1 MVIQGYFLK
10 FVVMKYFI
18 GNDSYE
24 GVEKATIEDCYE
36 YLKDKMEIGIDIETT
51 PKYPKNTYKNEDVYK
66 PGLDPYLSKIVM
78 LQIGDLDNIFIIDT
92 RVVDIAILKPLFED
106 KERVF
111 IGHNLKF
118 EAKHLKYNY
127 GIRFRKIWDT
137 MLCEI
142 NLTNGLGWS
151 KSNHDGLR
159 YSLAA
164 LAGRYLG
171 VENAEELDL
180 FNQRDDEIVYVDKST
195 RLGFSNI
202 GDKPFTL
209 EQVLYGSDDVE
220 FPLKIREKQLKGRF
234 GYNPMFLHEKVENPF
249 CLVLADI
256 ELKGMAFKPEQW
268 LEVYEKKKII
278 YQHRLDKMNN
288 HIINNY
294 PKFVNPVDLFNS
306 AASCSIQWS
315 SSDQVI
321 EFFKHLGICPK
332 EKSKQTKT
340 IEYTVGAK
348 SLTKLLNSE
357 YKELYMSDKETDI
370 EDISDLI
377 LNYLLLKKSEQAV
390 TTFGEDWLKY
400 IHPITGRVHTS
411 FSQIMNT
418 GRVSSNNPNVQNIPG
433 EEEYRKAFIGNLINC
448 DFASQESRVLAE
460 VCGDKDMLSFFND
473 GHPIFGDD
481 YHCFTATK
489 MFRIIRNDPELIVLK
504 KTHPKER
511 QDAKSIGFKIAYG
524 GSAYTLKDDFGVE
537 EDVAQEFIDGYFEAF
552 PSLKAD
558 FDKAKEDVVKKGY
571 IEIDKITGRRWFD
584 PNFQKM
590 NELGKKAWSY
600 FPDDYRRMKVEDRKV
615 FKKKLYEEHPEIK
628 EIWSE
633 YFSLKGKLE
642 RNALNFRI
650 QGLAASQTKM
660 AGIMFR
666 EKQIEED
673 LEDKIG
679 LTSLIHDE
687 CIAETSPDFREEGR
701 KIVEECMENGAQFFC
716 EKVKMKAGAVIVD
729 FWYH

>member
-1 MVIQGYFLK
+1 MEVYFVSNYKIEGLE
-10 FVVMKYFI
+10 KY
-18 GNDSYE
+18 
-24 GVEKATIEDCYE
+24 ATIEEAIDFCQGE
-36 YLKDKMEIGIDIETT
+36 KELGLDIETT
-51 PKYPKNTYKNEDVYK
+51 RKFEKGVYSEEVYK
-66 PGLDPYLSKIVM
+66 GGLDPYLSKVIM
-78 LQIGDLDNIFIIDT
+78 LQIGNLEKCYVIDT
-92 RVVDIAILKPLFED
+92 RIFSKEQIALLFKNCKD
-106 KERVF
+106 TLYVM
-111 IGHNLKF
+111 HNAKF

-151 KSNHDGLR
+151 KSNQDGLR
-159 YSLAA
+159 YGLGH

-180 FNQRDDEIVYVDKST
+180 FNQRDEDTVYVDKTT
-195 RLGFSNI
+195 RLGFLNI
-202 GDKPFTL
+202 GNKPFTL
-209 EQVLYGSDDVE
+209 EQVLYGSDDIE
-220 FPLKIREKQLKGRF
+220 FPLKIREKQLRGRR

-268 LEVYEKKKII
+268 LEVYEKKKVI

-288 HIINNY
+288 HIIQNY

-321 EFFKHLGICPK
+321 EFFKHLGNCPK

-340 IEYTVGAK
+340 MEYTVGAK
-348 SLTKLLNSE
+348 ALTKLLNSQ
-357 YKELYMSDKETDI
+357 YKELYLSDTETDI
-370 EDISDLI
+370 NSVDDII

-400 IHPITGRVHTS
+400 IHPITKRVHTT

-433 EEEYRKAFIGNLINC
+433 EEDYRRAFIGNLINC

-481 YHCFTATK
+481 YHSFVATK
-489 MFRIIRNDPELIVLK
+489 MFRVIRKDADLVVTK

-511 QDAKSIGFKIAYG
+511 QDAKNINFKIAYG
-524 GSAYTLKDDFGVE
+524 GSAYTLKDDFGVDE
-537 EDVAQEFIDGYFEAF
+537 EVAQEFIDGYFEAI
-552 PSLKAD
+552 PTLKED
-558 FDKAKEDVVKKGY
+558 FDKAKEDVMKKGY
-571 IEIDKITGRRWFD
+571 IEIDKITQRRWFD
-584 PNFQKM
+584 PNFQRM
-590 NELGKKAWSY
+590 NELSKKAWSY
-600 FPDDYRRMKVEDRKV
+600 FPEDYKRMKVDERKL
-615 FKKKLYEEHPEIK
+615 FKEQLYKEHPEIK

-642 RNALNFRI
+642 RNALNYRI
-650 QGLAASQTKM
+650 QGLAASQCKQ
-660 AGIMFR
+660 AGILFR
-666 EKQIEED
+666 EWQLDNNMEGKVDIV
-673 LEDKIG
+673 
-679 LTSLIHDE
+679 SMIHDE
-687 CIAETSPDFREEGR
+687 IVGEVNDIKDAELALKVIKKCMIDGAETF
-701 KIVEECMENGAQFFC
+701 VFQ
-716 EKVKMKAGAVIVD
+716 VKMDASGEIASYWKK
-729 FWYH
+729 